1 MRCLVVPALAA
12 ALKLQWV
19 DLHSAMRSAMED
31 DDDPAGTKA
40 ALLDTGV
47 DDGYDASAS
56 ELAAALGP
64 RWQPNELEKNA
75 DEASATLLKGI
86 DGQKGA
92 VDVMTRML
100 KAMP

>member
-1 MRCLVVPALAA
+1 MISHF
-12 ALKLQWV
+12 LQC
-19 DLHSAMRSAMED
+19 
-31 DDDPAGTKA
+31 PAGRR
-40 ALLDTGV
+40 
-47 DDGYDASAS
+47 S

-92 VDVMTRML
+92 VDVRRAGQGCGEGETAEYKEIGASIPQTVFPLLCRVSL
-100 KAMP
+100 GILRRCNK